1 MNNIKTTKEAAEL
14 LGISTSRVRQLI
26 RAEKIKAIRLPAGI
40 WIIEEEEL
48 KSFSLLTRK
57 AGRPKSEGDGAI
69 KK

>member
-26 RAEKIKAIRLPAGI
+26 RAEKIKATRLPAGI
-40 WIIEEEEL
+40 WIIDQEEL

-57 AGRPKSEGDGAI
+57 AGRPKSVGDGAI